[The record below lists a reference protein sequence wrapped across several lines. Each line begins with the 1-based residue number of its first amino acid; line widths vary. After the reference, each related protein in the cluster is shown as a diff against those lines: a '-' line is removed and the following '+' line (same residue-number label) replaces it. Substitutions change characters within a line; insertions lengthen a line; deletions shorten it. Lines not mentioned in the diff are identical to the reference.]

1 VYFKKKTDKHKRKQN
16 TPAKKDLKAKKSK
29 QKNKKQICTEGA
41 SENLMQQIPWE
52 TEK

>member
-1 VYFKKKTDKHKRKQN
+1 MCISKRKTNKHKRKQN
-16 TPAKKDLKAKKSK
+16 TPAKKNLKAKKSK
-29 QKNKKQICTEGA
+29 KKQKKICTEGA